1 MKIKIIDVKV
11 HVIKSSLEIPFAFS
25 QGWVNQRSA
34 TLIEI
39 KTNLGLVGWGEAF
52 CQGLEPPEISA
63 AVIENAL
70 RPILLDQSPLN
81 TEVLW
86 HKMYNS
92 TRDYGRKGSVIS
104 GISAVDIALWD
115 IAGKYYDQPVYLSLI
130 HI

>member
-1 MKIKIIDVKV
+1 M
-11 HVIKSSLEIPFAFS
+11 
-25 QGWVNQRSA
+25 
-34 TLIEI
+34 EI

-70 RPILLDQSPLN
+70 KPILLDQSPLN
-81 TEVLW
+81 IEVLW

-92 TRDYGRKGSVIS
+92 TRDYGRKGSVVS

-115 IAGKYYDQPVYLSLI
+115 IAGKYTYQPVYQLLGGAFRTKI
-130 HI
+130 NLMQRVFTE